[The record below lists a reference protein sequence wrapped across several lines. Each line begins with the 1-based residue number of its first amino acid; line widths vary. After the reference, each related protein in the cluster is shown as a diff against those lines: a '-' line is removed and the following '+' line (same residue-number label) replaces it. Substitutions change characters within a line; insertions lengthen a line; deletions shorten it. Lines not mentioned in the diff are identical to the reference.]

1 VRTRELQLT
10 LTQILPARTI
20 ALSTPSKQ
28 NAFDAGLLR
37 ARIPRASAA
46 FSVKNLT
53 RLLIVA
59 AIVAALAVVWQIA
72 WANIAHNLLQSDL
85 REATAQIG
93 GRIGLDAPSTEDDFK
108 NLVIKRA
115 ADHGI
120 VLTPD
125 QIIVERI
132 QSNDDSTWGLKVSTA
147 YDVAIGFFGLTYPM
161 HFTASASHA

>member
-1 VRTRELQLT
+1 VKT
-10 LTQILPARTI
+10 L
-20 ALSTPSKQ
+20 
-28 NAFDAGLLR
+28 
-37 ARIPRASAA
+37 
-46 FSVKNLT
+46 V

-59 AIVAALAVVWQIA
+59 AIVAVLIIVWQVA

-120 VLTPD
+120 VLAPD
-125 QIIVERI
+125 QITVERI
-132 QSNDDSTWGLKVSTA
+132 RSTDDNTWGVKVSTA
-147 YDVAIGFFGLTYPM
+147 YDMPIGLFGLTYPM

>member
-1 VRTRELQLT
+1 VKT
-10 LTQILPARTI
+10 L
-20 ALSTPSKQ
+20 
-28 NAFDAGLLR
+28 
-37 ARIPRASAA
+37 
-46 FSVKNLT
+46 V

-59 AIVAALAVVWQIA
+59 AIVAVLIIVWQVA
-72 WANIAHNLLQSDL
+72 SANIAHNLLQSDL

-120 VLTPD
+120 VLAPD
-125 QIIVERI
+125 QITVERI
-132 QSNDDSTWGLKVSTA
+132 RSTDDNNWGVKVSTA
-147 YDVAIGFFGLTYPM
+147 YDMPIGFFGLTYPM

>member
-1 VRTRELQLT
+1 VKT
-10 LTQILPARTI
+10 L
-20 ALSTPSKQ
+20 
-28 NAFDAGLLR
+28 
-37 ARIPRASAA
+37 
-46 FSVKNLT
+46 V
-53 RLLIVA
+53 RLLIA
-59 AIVAALAVVWQIA
+59 AAVLATVAVVWQIA
-72 WANIAHNLLQSDL
+72 SAHVAHNLLLSDL

-125 QIIVERI
+125 QITVERI
-132 QSNDDSTWGLKVSTA
+132 QSNDDRTWGLKVSTT
-147 YDVAIGFFGLTYPM
+147 YDVAIGFFGITYPM